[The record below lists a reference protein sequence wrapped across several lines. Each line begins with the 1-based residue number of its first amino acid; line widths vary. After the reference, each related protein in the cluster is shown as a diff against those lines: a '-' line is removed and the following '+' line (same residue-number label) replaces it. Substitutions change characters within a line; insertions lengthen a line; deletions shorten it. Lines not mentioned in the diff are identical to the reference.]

1 MYNCTRLGKKKENT
15 RIQEAGSLCMKIHS
29 SWTCTSITPNPH
41 PTHPP
46 PMDEALL
53 FSQPKVSWKITLP
66 FSHPFILSIDIL
78 LTELH
83 SNILCLES
91 NLHVYVQVYKIMSQ
105 TDLAVFYCDTSPS
118 DTGWFFYHVFF
129 FLLKHLAPWS
139 RIENISPTL
148 FNH

>member
-1 MYNCTRLGKKKENT
+1 
-15 RIQEAGSLCMKIHS
+15 MKIHS

-66 FSHPFILSIDIL
+66 FSHPSILSIDIL

-91 NLHVYVQVYKIMSQ
+91 NLHVICTSIQDHVPNRSSSVLLRYKPIRHRV
-105 TDLAVFYCDTSPS
+105 VFLSR
-118 DTGWFFYHVFF
+118 FF